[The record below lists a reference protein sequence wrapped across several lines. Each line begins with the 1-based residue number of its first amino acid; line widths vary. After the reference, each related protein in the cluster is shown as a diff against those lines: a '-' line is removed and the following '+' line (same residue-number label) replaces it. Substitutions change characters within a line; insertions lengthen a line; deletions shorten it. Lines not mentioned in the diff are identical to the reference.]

1 MKKKELKE
9 KMKQL
14 KSKSKENTLVI
25 KLEKDASEIKSIK
38 KANKSPK
45 GQRQIENTKG
55 NIMDVKNINKFY
67 VSGKNSYHVLKDV
80 SLNIKKGEFVV
91 IVGPSGSGKT
101 TLLNIISGL
110 DRATDGNVICKN
122 INLSALK
129 NSELTTFRRNHVGFV
144 FQSYNLLS
152 ELNAED
158 NAQMGRQLQ
167 TSNNRRMDIS
177 DLFERVGI
185 GGLEKKTV
193 GELSGGQMQRVSI
206 VRALSKNPDIIF
218 ADEPTGALDSK
229 SSEMVLDLFK
239 EINKKYKTTIVL
251 VTHDMNITKLADRV
265 IEVSDGE
272 VKIQTRSR

>member
-1 MKKKELKE
+1 MNKKEVKE

-14 KSKSKENTLVI
+14 KSKKKENTLVI
-25 KLEKDASEIKSIK
+25 RLEKDASEIKSIK

-45 GQRQIENTKG
+45 GQRQIQNSAG

-67 VSGKNSYHVLKDV
+67 VSGKNSYHILKDV
-80 SLNIKKGEFVV
+80 SLDIKKGEFVV

-167 TSNNRRMDIS
+167 TSNNRRMNIS
-177 DLFERVGI
+177 ELFTKVGI
-185 GGLEKKTV
+185 GGLEKKTI

-251 VTHDMNITKLADRV
+251 VTHDMNVTKLADRV
-265 IEVSDGE
+265 IEVNDGK